1 MKFFCKKTLHYLTI
15 LSLIFL
21 WLFIL
26 PAYSANKEPV
36 PLYRVT
42 KYHIHT
48 VKSGEN
54 LSKIAMSYYGEH
66 EKVSFIA
73 EYNNIKN
80 INQLNIGQ
88 KIKIPII
95 ELKQVEKVRE
105 FKEEDLAELE
115 KSGTSPIKE
124 IGLKEKEMNT
134 KLDLAIFIFIIVC
147 LLMLISLLLIRRFG
161 MQNSHVMKDDDRE
174 NHFVIRS

>member
-1 MKFFCKKTLHYLTI
+1 
-15 LSLIFL
+15 
-21 WLFIL
+21 
-26 PAYSANKEPV
+26 
-36 PLYRVT
+36 
-42 KYHIHT
+42 
-48 VKSGEN
+48 
-54 LSKIAMSYYGEH
+54 MSYYGEY

-73 EYNNIKN
+73 KYNNIKN
-80 INQLNIGQ
+80 IDQLKIGQ

-105 FKEEDLAELE
+105 FKEENLAELK

-124 IGLKEKEMNT
+124 IGLKEINT
-134 KLDLAIFIFIIVC
+134 KLDLAIYIFIIVC
-147 LLMLISLLLIRRFG
+147 FLMLISLLLIRLFG